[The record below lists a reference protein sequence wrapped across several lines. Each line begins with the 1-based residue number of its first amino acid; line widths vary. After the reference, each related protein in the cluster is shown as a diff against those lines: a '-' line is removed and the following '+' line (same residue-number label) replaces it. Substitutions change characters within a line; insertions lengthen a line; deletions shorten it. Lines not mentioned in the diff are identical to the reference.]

1 MQWYFLF
8 LVKDESGQESAEQYL
23 DHFTARASRA
33 AGHIRLAAR
42 HVDRLAPEESF
53 HYVFVPVLVSSF
65 EGLQSTIS
73 WTKTTFDTFRGD
85 LRRSV
90 EKVKQLKDLYQ
101 LSSELTKREA
111 ESVAKLIHDLLDRL
125 PIFGTF
131 MLDAVLDEGLFDQ
144 LDVKGSVPLYGAL
157 LRLWKWHHT
166 PLLGGG
172 ARFAPWRELLSI
184 GEAPVLSSQ
193 LPLWRGL
200 AKVGN
205 GAPFGHFEIEWSGPS
220 AEPFLGVGASHQ
232 ELRPLAQD
240 NLLWSCAIEVL
251 DEFDSE
257 SLPAH
262 LLCPV
267 PLRLVTK
274 SACVSKAS
282 KFLAYCI
289 ANPERC
295 AVVRLSY
302 WDVCDLKSGP
312 PQCTSRTWRTAVQ
325 TGQWLQDPAA
335 QEPSGSLHF
344 VLIPHRSSVMLLPL
358 QKLPP
363 APVLSLSFACSRPG
377 GSYAPIAP
385 DEQLDC
391 QLIQG
396 IPLVSA
402 TSIFSSVQQMNTA
415 FLAPPRDF
423 LGDKGRTLAD
433 ATGFGSASWELS
445 ISLADLVVDSTA
457 VSAPASERSNLSS
470 LEKCQLSE
478 VIGDPSDWPER
489 RALLLSSAD
498 MAKLS
503 DNSTMTRSGS
513 APKTIAVSAKDILR
527 FFDELG
533 NAKRPPLEAISYERG
548 LAAPSVDKEQLK
560 IAEWPRCLQCRY
572 HDVYYNVDSKS
583 YESCGQFVGE
593 RTPLDETATTC
604 IPNRASSV
612 LAIAEVTAS
621 AASSCGSSPI
631 PRKSGR
637 KTSSTAPVGDS
648 VPSGADE
655 LRRSPRKKCTV
666 IAGQRTTSSRLRRS
680 PRKAAAE
687 KSATG
692 RLQQV
697 TQAKS
702 PRRLDLER
710 VRRRGEMQAPVAS
723 PTNPNS
729 SAATRK
735 LRLKLRVAVAN
746 ALEQNG
752 VPQRS
757 LLFKSC
763 GKKLFA
769 ICWTFAEDLVG
780 SGRVSRLLQNIAD
793 AHVKQ
798 VVEFERLK
806 CGFSDS

>member
-1 MQWYFLF
+1 
-8 LVKDESGQESAEQYL
+8 
-23 DHFTARASRA
+23 
-33 AGHIRLAAR
+33 
-42 HVDRLAPEESF
+42 
-53 HYVFVPVLVSSF
+53 
-65 EGLQSTIS
+65 
-73 WTKTTFDTFRGD
+73 
-85 LRRSV
+85 
-90 EKVKQLKDLYQ
+90 
-101 LSSELTKREA
+101 
-111 ESVAKLIHDLLDRL
+111 
-125 PIFGTF
+125 

-200 AKVGN
+200 AK
-205 GAPFGHFEIEWSGPS
+205 
-220 AEPFLGVGASHQ
+220 
-232 ELRPLAQD
+232 
-240 NLLWSCAIEVL
+240 
-251 DEFDSE
+251 
-257 SLPAH
+257 
-262 LLCPV
+262 
-267 PLRLVTK
+267 
-274 SACVSKAS
+274 
-282 KFLAYCI
+282 
-289 ANPERC
+289 RC

-513 APKTIAVSAKDILR
+513 APKTVSAKDILR
-527 FFDELG
+527 FFDESG

-723 PTNPNS
+723 TTNPNS

-769 ICWTFAEDLVG
+769 ICWTFAEDLAG